1 LVITYQ
7 KTKEPAAFGELYLR
21 YNQKVFLYCAKILGN
36 RENAMDLTQDIFVKI
51 SDQLIRLKDPAAFV
65 KWLFRIAY
73 NDCMDVLTK
82 NKKRQCAA
90 LDTIKEPEADLFDEE
105 NTILKDKEMEQM
117 ETAMTQLPEKDK
129 SFLTEKYFEGKSVQ
143 DLMDKYELSKSA
155 VKMRLARSREKLK
168 LASVA

>member
-1 LVITYQ
+1 
-7 KTKEPAAFGELYLR
+7 
-21 YNQKVFLYCAKILGN
+21 
-36 RENAMDLTQDIFVKI
+36 
-51 SDQLIRLKDPAAFV
+51 
-65 KWLFRIAY
+65 
-73 NDCMDVLTK
+73 
-82 NKKRQCAA
+82 
-90 LDTIKEPEADLFDEE
+90 
-105 NTILKDKEMEQM
+105 MEQM